1 MKKTIIA
8 LLLLASPAL
17 AERKVTKYTTATAS
31 NGSALAVTA
40 GAYAA
45 NDSVGGLLKFS
56 DALCPEAGGGSVN
69 TVIVTDKAGNAVQY
83 GLVFYR
89 SLPGGTFTNDAGTDP
104 TDADLLLALPPIT
117 ILSSDCRAYADN
129 GVCSITGLDSSIYSI
144 TPSSSSVAG
153 TLYAVLIA
161 DGTPTYASVSDVN
174 VIIGVK
180 CD

>member
-1 MKKTIIA
+1 MKKIILA
-8 LLLLASPAL
+8 ILLLASPAF

-40 GAYAA
+40 GAYTA

-56 DALCPEAGGGSVN
+56 NALCPESGGGVINSVM
-69 TVIVTDKAGNAVQY
+69 VTDKAGNQVQY
-83 GLVFYR
+83 GLVLYQ
-89 SLPGGTFTNDAGTDP
+89 SLPSGTFTNDAGVDP
-104 TDADLLLALPPIT
+104 ADADLLLQLPPIT
-117 ILSSDCRAYADN
+117 IMSSDCRAYTDN
-129 GVCSITGLDSSIYSI
+129 GVCALTGLDSSVYSI

-153 TLYAVLIA
+153 TFYGVLIT
-161 DGTPTYASVSDVN
+161 DGTPTYASTSDVN